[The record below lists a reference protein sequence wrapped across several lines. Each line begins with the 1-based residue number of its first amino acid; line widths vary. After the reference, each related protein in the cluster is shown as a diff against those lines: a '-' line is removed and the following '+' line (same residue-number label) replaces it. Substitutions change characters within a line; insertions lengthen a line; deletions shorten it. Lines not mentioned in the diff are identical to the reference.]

1 MDHPT
6 SQINTGVQYWIE
18 LRRDGI
24 TSEANNKTD
33 FKSGDKIRFH
43 VKPNISGYAYIL
55 LKSGSQ
61 GEQAQLFP
69 DAKRKE
75 NNQIVRGKEIVLPS
89 DGVLTFDSNPGT
101 EKLSLI
107 ISRHTINT
115 EAYLSKESSAPRIAM
130 SSSGSKDLIPNQV
143 LVSYISP
150 ATASKM
156 SRPDVKSSSGKVQ
169 NQEET
174 KPAHP
179 TGPKMVKVKTT
190 EDSPKI
196 ASATTTAPK
205 SKPAVIAETSTES
218 PDKGHAKPS
227 AVPPKSASTAS
238 KKIAVQPHDN
248 GNPAAA
254 RQSVVTV
261 VNTDPNAVFAADI
274 SLEHL

>member
-1 MDHPT
+1 M
-6 SQINTGVQYWIE
+6 NTGVQYWIE
-18 LRRDGI
+18 LRREGV
-24 TSEANNKTD
+24 TSEANNKTE

-43 VKPNISGYAYIL
+43 VKPNINGYAYIL

-69 DAKRKE
+69 DVKRKE
-75 NNQIVRGKEIVLPS
+75 NNQISRGKEIVLPS
-89 DGVLTFDSNPGT
+89 DGVLTFDANPGT

-107 ISRHTINT
+107 ISRKTINT

-150 ATASKM
+150 ATVNKL
-156 SRPDVKSSSGKVQ
+156 SRPDVKSSAEKEQSP
-169 NQEET
+169 EET

-179 TGPKMVKVKTT
+179 TGPKMVKIKTT
-190 EDSPKI
+190 ADSKKI
-196 ASATTTAPK
+196 ASVAPAAP
-205 SKPAVIAETSTES
+205 KPAVVAETSTES
-218 PDKGHAKPS
+218 PDKPHVKHNAPLSKHANNPN
-227 AVPPKSASTAS
+227 
-238 KKIAVQPHDN
+238 KKIAAQPHDI
-248 GNPAAA
+248 PEVA